1 MSTAFICSVNHELFF
16 FDVILLSVLKKV
28 SLTLR
33 HIIND
38 IEQNLRQVSFA
49 GRRSQVIVLP
59 IQKVSQTLLKANLRP
74 KTVCLGLI
82 RPKVSFYKCLG
93 Y

>member
-1 MSTAFICSVNHELFF
+1 MSTAFICSVNRELFF

-49 GRRSQVIVLP
+49 GHRSQATGHCFTNTESTP
-59 IQKVSQTLLKANLRP
+59 NTFKSQP
-74 KTVCLGLI
+74 
-82 RPKVSFYKCLG
+82 
-93 Y
+93 

>member
-1 MSTAFICSVNHELFF
+1 MSTAFICSVNRELFF

-28 SLTLR
+28 SLTQR

-49 GRRSQVIVLP
+49 GHRSQATGHCFTNTESIP
-59 IQKVSQTLLKANLRP
+59 NTFKS
-74 KTVCLGLI
+74 
-82 RPKVSFYKCLG
+82 
-93 Y
+93 

>member
-1 MSTAFICSVNHELFF
+1 MSTAFICSVNRELFF

-49 GRRSQVIVLP
+49 GHRSQATGHCFAGAESVP
-59 IQKVSQTLLKANLRP
+59 GTFGGWPWA
-74 KTVCLGLI
+74 
-82 RPKVSFYKCLG
+82 
-93 Y
+93 